1 MNVAMSNRSRPH
13 EMSLEQLFERA
24 EGYVALA
31 MDDAGDEPRRTFE
44 RLATLYTRLATE
56 RKATA
61 TLATS
66 H

>member
-1 MNVAMSNRSRPH
+1 
-13 EMSLEQLFERA
+13 MSLEQLFERA